1 MQEYL
6 GIRIFRFYCKCTRC
20 SAKLTMT
27 TNPQNSDYIVESGAT
42 QNFEPWREENE
53 VKFILSYTILYITLL
68 SA

>member
-1 MQEYL
+1 
-6 GIRIFRFYCKCTRC
+6 
-20 SAKLTMT
+20 MT

-53 VKFILSYTILYITLL
+53 VKFILPYTILYITLL